1 MTHKPISMRS
11 MAVKIQV
18 KHDDSSRFVQPKDP
32 KQPWHVTTGLSTSLP
47 LSKKNKF
54 ASRNL
59 VHIDSNIFLVWGS
72 IFFPALSRHFWRH
85 QLITSNYF
93 RCQWHGEP
101 GKWDE
106 TTHLCALYCSIWF
119 QHGKDVQPKIE
130 RDIIPPAA
138 ARWYEGR
145 GSYSSRPS
153 CGLVL
158 QRGCVAWRRFQLFSV
173 GGRMAASKKGLGW
186 KHVDYPWIITPYI
199 PLSQT
204 SWWLCMVKMWGL
216 HTMFNSC

>member
-1 MTHKPISMRS
+1 MTVQCLCSP
-11 MAVKIQV
+11 KIPN
-18 KHDDSSRFVQPKDP
+18 SRGMWQLGSPHHCHC
-32 KQPWHVTTGLSTSLP
+32 Q
-47 LSKKNKF
+47 KNKF

-59 VHIDSNIFLVWGS
+59 VHIDSNICFLFGGPFFS
-72 IFFPALSRHFWRH
+72 GTFPAL
-85 QLITSNYF
+85 LKTPTNYF
-93 RCQWHGEP
+93 RCQWHCEP

-106 TTHLCALYCSIWF
+106 TAHLCALYCSIWF

-158 QRGCVAWRRFQLFSV
+158 QRGCVAWRRFQLFSLSV
-173 GGRMAASKKGLGW
+173 AEWQLPKRAWGENML
-186 KHVDYPWIITPYI
+186 IIH
-199 PLSQT
+199 
-204 SWWLCMVKMWGL
+204 G
-216 HTMFNSC
+216 